1 MSYSPAAAESL
12 LSEPLFQAI
21 PRQELARFLS
31 NVEILDLDHDDA
43 LHIRNEP
50 TENSYL
56 ILHGTFEVT
65 GVGGGTAEIGE
76 GFLGEEAA
84 LGLDTYLATAMSKGK
99 AQVLV
104 MPRTALLDLAKHGP
118 IIERLMQSY
127 GKRFTSHGEASPA
140 KKSVAAAKPEPTV
153 PLRIMIGWAVAI
165 ALPIALVS
173 WLGGA
178 DILPNQRAVYLLA
191 VLSVAVTMW
200 VFRLLPDFV
209 PALFSILCIILFGL
223 APPQVALGGFASNTL
238 FMALS
243 IFGLSVV
250 ITVSGLSYRILL
262 CLLRVGP
269 ANKVWYNISLFL
281 TGLALTPVVPTTNG
295 RVAILAP
302 FTNDMLQAIGASAA
316 RKEGPRLTASVMGG
330 ASLMSAIF
338 LSSKS
343 VNFLI
348 FGLLPLQEQARFQ
361 WLYWLYAASLCGLV
375 MLVLYALGTW
385 LLFRNDSKPSIS
397 REVVADQLRILG
409 PMKLAE
415 WAAVFGLV
423 ILLVSFLT
431 ASIHRIEI
439 PWVAM
444 AILFSLLMFQFL
456 SAKDF
461 RASIDWSFLIY
472 LASLIGLVAA
482 MGDVGLDRW
491 ISANLTWLQRMM
503 ADNLPEFIAMLAIA
517 IFIVRLALPI
527 NATVVIFATLLVPTA
542 VNIAVNPWLI
552 GFVVLLISE
561 SFIWPYQASYY
572 AQFRAMARPEAG
584 VDSPRLVTLHF
595 LEFGMKLV
603 AVYVSFPFW
612 RSLGIL

>member
-1 MSYSPAAAESL
+1 
-12 LSEPLFQAI
+12 
-21 PRQELARFLS
+21 
-31 NVEILDLDHDDA
+31 
-43 LHIRNEP
+43 
-50 TENSYL
+50 
-56 ILHGTFEVT
+56 
-65 GVGGGTAEIGE
+65 
-76 GFLGEEAA
+76 
-84 LGLDTYLATAMSKGK
+84 MSKSK
-99 AQVLV
+99 ARVLV
-104 MPRTALLDLAKHGP
+104 MPKAALLELAKHAP
-118 IIERLMQSY
+118 IVERLMQSY
-127 GKRFTSHGEASPA
+127 GSRFTQSAQDASKNRAGSEKKAEA
-140 KKSVAAAKPEPTV
+140 TI

-165 ALPIALVS
+165 LAPMALVT
-173 WLGGA
+173 WLDGA
-178 DILPNQRAVYLLA
+178 NILPNQRSVYLLA

-223 APPQVALGGFASNTL
+223 APPQIALGGFASNTL
-238 FMALS
+238 FMAMS

-262 CLLRVGP
+262 CLLKIGP
-269 ANKVWYNISLFL
+269 ANKIWYNISLFL

-295 RVAILAP
+295 RIAILAP
-302 FTNDMLQAIGASAA
+302 FTNDMLQAIGTSAA
-316 RKEGPRLTASVMGG
+316 QKEGPRLTASVMGG

-361 WLYWLYAASLCGLV
+361 WLYWFYAASLCGLV
-375 MLVLYALGTW
+375 MLVLYALFTW

-397 REVVADQLRILG
+397 PEIVIDQLRILG
-409 PMKLAE
+409 PIKVSE
-415 WAAVFGLV
+415 WAALFGLGV
-423 ILLVSFLT
+423 LLVSFLT

-491 ISANLTWLQRMM
+491 ISGNLKWLQTMM
-503 ADNLPEFIAMLAIA
+503 ADNLPEFIAMLAVA
-517 IFIVRLALPI
+517 IFVVRLALPI

-572 AQFRAMARPEAG
+572 AQFRAMVRPEAG
-584 VDSPRLVTLHF
+584 VDSPRLVMLHF
-595 LEFGMKLV
+595 VEFGIKLV